1 MSLQSMTTLSSSLVS
16 PKGRD
21 DDSGNGGIRFLTLHT
36 HTHTQVYTLPFLLD
50 DLERGWTKVKG
61 IAKLVPLSRSEE
73 NIIR

>member
-36 HTHTQVYTLPFLLD
+36 QVYTLPFLLD

-61 IAKLVPLSRSEE
+61 IAKLVPLSRFEE